1 MDPGP
6 ERVAV
11 GRVRGLHGL
20 RGAVRVEILTDRP
33 DDRFAPGAE
42 VIAAGRT
49 LTILEAAADG
59 PGLRVR
65 FREIGDRNAA
75 ESLRDLDLEAEVDRD
90 RDLEPHAVF
99 WHELRGVRV
108 TDAEGRDLGVIRDV
122 YRAGSAEVISVD
134 GGTVRPFE
142 MPVVRTF
149 ILEWAPRKGSIVV
162 DTAALDL
169 QPVAGR
175 PGEGST
181 DAPGEG
187 GRCEAAADGG
197 NDA

>member
-1 MDPGP
+1 VDPIP

-49 LTILEAAADG
+49 LTILEAVSDG

-65 FREIGDRNAA
+65 FREIADRNAA
-75 ESLRDLDLEAEVDRD
+75 ESLRDLDLEADVDRD

-99 WHELRGVRV
+99 WHELRGVHV
-108 TDAEGRDLGVIRDV
+108 TDAEGHDLGVIRDV

-134 GGTVRPFE
+134 GGTVSPFE
-142 MPVVRTF
+142 MPVVRAF
-149 ILEWAPRKGSIVV
+149 ILEWAPREGSIVV
-162 DTAALDL
+162 DAAALDL
-169 QPVAGR
+169 QPLAVR
-175 PGEGST
+175 PGEGT
-181 DAPGEG
+181 AGAPGEG
-187 GRCEAAADGG
+187 GRSEAAADGG
-197 NDA
+197 SGA

>member
-1 MDPGP
+1 MDPSP

-42 VIAAGRT
+42 VIAGSRT
-49 LTILEAAADG
+49 LTILEAAPDG

-65 FREIGDRNAA
+65 FREIGDRTAA

-90 RDLEPHAVF
+90 RDLEPDAVF

-108 TDAEGRDLGVIRDV
+108 TDGDGRDLGVIRDV
-122 YRAGSAEVISVD
+122 YRAGSAEVISVG
-134 GGTVRPFE
+134 GGTVRTFE
-142 MPVVRTF
+142 VPVVRAF
-149 ILEWAPRKGSIVV
+149 ILEWAPREGSIVV
-162 DTAALDL
+162 DSAALDL

-175 PGEGST
+175 PGEGSA
-181 DAPGEG
+181 DAPGET
-187 GRCEAAADGG
+187 GRPEAAADRG